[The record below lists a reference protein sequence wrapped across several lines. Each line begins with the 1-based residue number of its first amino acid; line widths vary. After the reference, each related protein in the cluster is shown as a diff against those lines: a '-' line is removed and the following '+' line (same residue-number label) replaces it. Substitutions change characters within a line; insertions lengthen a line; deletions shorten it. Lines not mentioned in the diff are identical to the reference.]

1 MKLSTPDFYKELFQE
16 LDLDK
21 LQKKFLQLLLKVQ
34 EVERGSLWIHA
45 PGGYHCVEAVGIDS
59 EKVKGITL
67 DEKRP
72 SIVGW
77 VMKHGE
83 MTIAEAGKDQRHF
96 YEIEKGFRVKSGYIL
111 CYPLILASGEI
122 YGAVELIETQPGGR
136 LDLNKDFLDTL
147 QGLVEL
153 GAVALGNALSFAD
166 KLSENLR
173 LKKTLDQISEWGPII
188 GQSPVFLE
196 VLDRARNFART
207 DFPVLITGQSGTGK
221 ELVARELHNQSPRRN
236 KPFLVQNCSAIP
248 DSLLE
253 SELFGYKKGAFTGAS
268 RDKAGLFEAAQGGTV
283 FLDEI
288 GDMPLNLQAKILRVL
303 QNQEIKPLGRT
314 ETRQVDVRII
324 AATNQDLQQAI
335 TEGRFREDLY
345 FRLGV
350 LPLHLPSLRRR
361 REDIPL
367 LFNHFLAREARRMK
381 LPPKSLSPQALDL
394 LMDYPWP
401 GNVREL
407 ENLAKYLLA
416 TAPQQVVTPRDLPA
430 QFRQARPKTPAPS
443 PAPGHRPETET
454 SSLSPPSPSFDGY
467 TWEELE
473 RDYVRFLLKKYKWNV
488 TRAAQAA
495 GLKRSTFSSRM
506 KRLGISR

>member
-1 MKLSTPDFYKELFQE
+1 MKLSILEFYKELFKE
-16 LDLDK
+16 LDPDK
-21 LQKKFLQLLLKVQ
+21 LQKKFLQLLLNIQ
-34 EVERGSLWIHA
+34 NVERGSLWIRTS
-45 PGGYHCVEAVGIDS
+45 GGYHCVEAVGIDS

-67 DEKRP
+67 EEDRS

-77 VMKHGE
+77 VMEHGE
-83 MTIAEAGKDQRHF
+83 MTVAEAGKDPRHF
-96 YEIEKGFRVKSGYIL
+96 YEIEKGFQVKSGHIL

-122 YGAVELIETQPGGR
+122 YGAVELIETQPGGH
-136 LDLNKDFLDTL
+136 LDLNREFLETL

-173 LKKTLDQISEWGPII
+173 LKKTLDQISGSGPII
-188 GQSPVFLE
+188 GQSPVFLQ
-196 VLDRARNFART
+196 VLEKARNFART
-207 DFPVLITGQSGTGK
+207 DFPVLITGESGTGK
-221 ELVARELHNQSPRRN
+221 ELVAREVHSQSPRREE
-236 KPFLVQNCSAIP
+236 PFLVQNCSAIP
-248 DSLLE
+248 DTLLE
-253 SELFGYKKGAFTGAS
+253 SELFGYKKGAFTGAD

-303 QNQEIKPLGRT
+303 QEQEIKPLGHT
-314 ETRQVDVRII
+314 EIRRVDVRII
-324 AATNQDLQQAI
+324 AATNHDLQQAI
-335 TEGRFREDLY
+335 AQGRFREDLY

-350 LPLHLPSLRRR
+350 LPLHLPPLRQR

-401 GNVREL
+401 GNIREL

-416 TAPQQVVTPRDLPA
+416 TAPQQVVTPEDLPA
-430 QFRQARPKTPAPS
+430 QFQQSQPPAP
-443 PAPGHRPETET
+443 PAPAAPETQV
-454 SSLSPPSPSFDGY
+454 SPPEPISPSFDNY

-473 RDYVRFLLKKYKWNV
+473 QDYVRFLLKKYKWNV

-495 GLKRSTFSSRM
+495 GLKRSTFCSRM